1 MMHAVGLMLLVSSL
15 AAAGVWSPPP
25 ERGGEPAS
33 TSGDV
38 LVKEGHR
45 VIVVEYE
52 REGLRPSA
60 TPRQVV
66 EESASVERAIGESKG
81 VGDKVQQKK
90 TRGASDEEKLKE
102 AASVLPNL
110 GLAVSPG
117 GEETEVKQG
126 KICDALGSCKEKI
139 SGAFAAA
146 KEKVVDVHDKISS
159 RAADMEASAKEA
171 ARKAVHGGEDVAEK
185 VKNASEKQMGD
196 VVSRAKKVKDSAAET
211 VGSGAEKIKHGGS
224 ETAQEVAGE
233 AKEKA
238 QRAYGRFEEKARE
251 VKEKAQDV
259 YGRAEKAREAGNK
272 VLEAAERS
280 QDAAAEGKRN
290 ITDIIQR
297 GRDVLYDAAMYTISP
312 ETLGSLMRLL
322 HSLAFSV
329 VYGTCFWVT
338 FVSSHV
344 LARALP
350 RQQLGVVQSKL
361 YPVYFR
367 TLTYGIGICLITH
380 YLSRRWSSASRA
392 DKLQAFNLL
401 ASLGFV
407 LVNMLYIEPRA
418 TKASSLTDTFSRLFV
433 MYDRLKLE
441 KEEGRGRDMDDM
453 DQVEAPVTAN
463 AADAAVTG
471 SAAAEVTTTSAAPR
485 RVDLE
490 KEAVKSRLVK
500 MNKRLKILNSYSSLL
515 NMVALMGLT
524 WHLVF
529 LSQEQHHQQLGC

>member
-25 ERGGEPAS
+25 ERGGETAS

-102 AASVLPNL
+102 TASVPPNL

-126 KICDALGSCKEKI
+126 SKICDALGSCKEKI

-185 VKNASEKQMGD
+185 VKDASEKQMGD
-196 VVSRAKKVKDSAAET
+196 VVSRAKRVKDSAAET
-211 VGSGAEKIKHGGS
+211 VGSGAEKIKRGGS
-224 ETAQEVAGE
+224 ETAQEVARE

-272 VLEAAERS
+272 VHEAAERS

-297 GRDVLYDAAMYTISP
+297 GRDVLYDAAMYAISL

-367 TLTYGIGICLITH
+367 TMTYSIGICLITH

-407 LVNMLYIEPRA
+407 LVNMLCIEPRA
-418 TKASSLTDTFSRLFV
+418 TKV

-453 DQVEAPVTAN
+453 DQVETHVTAT

-471 SAAAEVTTTSAAPR
+471 NAAAEVTTTSAAPR